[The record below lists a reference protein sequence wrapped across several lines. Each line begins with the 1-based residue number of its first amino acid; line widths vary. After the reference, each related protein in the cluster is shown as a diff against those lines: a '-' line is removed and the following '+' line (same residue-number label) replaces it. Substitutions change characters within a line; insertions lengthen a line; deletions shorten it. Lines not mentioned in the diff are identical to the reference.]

1 MSPRPF
7 RPAAQCV
14 CLNQNVFIVGSMR
27 VVRGGLVLRGY
38 SWQLDVGF

>member
-1 MSPRPF
+1 MSPKPF

-14 CLNQNVFIVGSMR
+14 CLSQNVFIVDSMR
-27 VVRGGLVLRGY
+27 GVRGVVLRGY